1 MTAYLLQLPHRA
13 DMTDSLR
20 ARFRDLTVDRP
31 ADAHHVTPVGA
42 RFRGARSPG
51 PASQV
56 TVWTV
61 PGARIVGPVRVG
73 EQTLA
78 VYGVVPSP
86 PDAWV
91 DRPVDEEWMIAV
103 ARHGGGGCVRVDGPG
118 VDAAGAVAQWVERLA
133 PTLSDD
139 DYFRPVA
146 PPATEFTVYSP
157 TFAEPEQIIPHLHGV
172 GVRVRSAQRGHDGVS
187 LEVVGETQYDGWV
200 SVVMRRITTEP
211 VALASVPWREFG
223 PFAYTVSWR
232 PDVSLVVGVDAA
244 DEGASDDALLAL
256 ARSRIAPLI
265 ARLAGRLQAEFSG
278 TVLTADG
285 FVVRGEGALQ

>member
-1 MTAYLLQLPHRA
+1 M
-13 DMTDSLR
+13 
-20 ARFRDLTVDRP
+20 
-31 ADAHHVTPVGA
+31 
-42 RFRGARSPG
+42 
-51 PASQV
+51 

-91 DRPVDEEWMIAV
+91 DRPVDEEWMVAV

-187 LEVVGETQYDGWV
+187 LEVVGRRSMTGR
-200 SVVMRRITTEP
+200 SV
-211 VALASVPWREFG
+211 W
-223 PFAYTVSWR
+223 
-232 PDVSLVVGVDAA
+232 
-244 DEGASDDALLAL
+244 
-256 ARSRIAPLI
+256 
-265 ARLAGRLQAEFSG
+265 
-278 TVLTADG
+278 
-285 FVVRGEGALQ
+285 